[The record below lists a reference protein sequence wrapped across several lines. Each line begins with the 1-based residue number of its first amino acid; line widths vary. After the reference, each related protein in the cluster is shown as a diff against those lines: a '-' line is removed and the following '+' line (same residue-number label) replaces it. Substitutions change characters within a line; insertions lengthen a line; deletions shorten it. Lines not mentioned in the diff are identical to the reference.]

1 MKTKHATRH
10 AILRQLLSGPKTA
23 KELLVSVRPSRGCAA
38 SWGNSYFLPHQ
49 GGNGWRSSLIVN
61 GWITPV
67 GKSGRARL
75 YAITAMGMGEIAHL
89 LKD

>member
-23 KELLVSVRPSRGCAA
+23 KELLTPLKPARGCAA
-38 SWGNSYFLPHQ
+38 SWGNSYFLPRQ

-61 GWITPV
+61 GWIAQV
-67 GKSGRARL
+67 GKVGRSRL
-75 YAITAMGMGEIAHL
+75 FAITAKGMGEVAASL
-89 LKD
+89 EG